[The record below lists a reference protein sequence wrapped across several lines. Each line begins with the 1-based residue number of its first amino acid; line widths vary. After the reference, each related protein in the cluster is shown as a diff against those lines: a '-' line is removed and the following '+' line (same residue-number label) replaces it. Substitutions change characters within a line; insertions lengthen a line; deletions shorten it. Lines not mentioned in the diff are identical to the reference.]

1 MIGIDIIET
10 KRIKK
15 LIKNR
20 KFIERIFSKEEIE
33 YCENKKNKEQHY
45 SARFAAKE
53 AIWKAL
59 AGKYS
64 VPLKNIVIKNI
75 QNGKPEVFFNDKKLK
90 KLKIEVS
97 LSHTKEY
104 AVAVAICF
112 PTPPNAGLGR
122 LGNKK

>member
-1 MIGIDIIET
+1 MIGIDIVET

-15 LIKNR
+15 LIKNK
-20 KFIERIFSKEEIE
+20 KFLNRVFSEEEIN
-33 YCENKKNKEQHY
+33 YCESKKNKEQHY

-53 AIWKAL
+53 AVWKAL

-64 VPLKNIVIKNI
+64 IPLKNIMIQNI
-75 QNGKPEVFFNDKKLK
+75 QNGKPQVVIKDKKLN

-104 AVAVAICF
+104 AVAVALVI
-112 PTPPNAGLGR
+112 L
-122 LGNKK
+122 

>member
-15 LIKNR
+15 LIKNK
-20 KFIERIFSKEEIE
+20 KFLNRVFSDEEIK
-33 YCENKKNKEQHY
+33 YCESKKNKEQHY

-53 AIWKAL
+53 AVWKAL

-64 VPLKNIVIKNI
+64 IPLKNIIIKNI
-75 QNGKPEVFFNDKKLK
+75 QNGKPEVILKDKRLS

-104 AVAVAICF
+104 AVAVAIIS
-112 PTPPNAGLGR
+112 R
-122 LGNKK
+122 

>member
-1 MIGIDIIET
+1 MLGIDIIET

-15 LIKNR
+15 LIKNK
-20 KFIERIFSKEEIE
+20 KFLNRVFSKEEIE

-53 AIWKAL
+53 AVWKAL
-59 AGKYS
+59 SGRYS
-64 VPLKNIVIKNI
+64 IPLKNIVIKNI
-75 QNGKPEVFFNDKKLK
+75 QNGKPQVVIKDKKLN

-104 AVAVAICF
+104 AVAVALVI
-112 PTPPNAGLGR
+112 L
-122 LGNKK
+122 

>member
-15 LIKNR
+15 LIKNK
-20 KFIERIFSKEEIE
+20 KFLKRVFNEEEIK
-33 YCENKKNKEQHY
+33 YCESKKNKEQHY

-53 AIWKAL
+53 AVWKAF
-59 AGKYS
+59 AGRYS
-64 VPLKNIVIKNI
+64 LPLKNIVIKNI
-75 QNGKPEVFFNDKKLK
+75 KNGKPEVKIDHKKLN

-104 AVAVAICF
+104 AVAVAIVL
-112 PTPPNAGLGR
+112 NSYV
-122 LGNKK
+122 